1 MIYPV
6 MLAGGT
12 GSRLSPLSRQLNPK
26 QFLKLTDPKWSMLQ
40 STVARLNG
48 LPMQPPLIIC
58 MWNSSMFMSRAGS
71 YLEKLGKHRPDILA
85 ACEAAIENVSQDFDF
100 TRVDEARFAECANE
114 SVDYAVMEKTDAAA
128 VVALDAGWS
137 DIGSWSALW
146 EVSSK
151 DSHGNSTSSDV
162 MTRNIN
168 NTLVR
173 AESRLL
179 ATLGVDD
186 IVRYEDTYGR
196 T

>member
-12 GSRLSPLSRQLNPK
+12 GSRLWPLSRQLNPK

-58 MWNSSMFMSRAGS
+58 TWNSSMFMSRAGS
-71 YLEKLGKHRPDILA
+71 YLEELGKHRPDILA
-85 ACEAAIENVSQDFDF
+85 ACEAAMENVSQDFDF

-114 SVDYAVMEKTDAAA
+114 SVDYA
-128 VVALDAGWS
+128 
-137 DIGSWSALW
+137 
-146 EVSSK
+146 
-151 DSHGNSTSSDV
+151 
-162 MTRNIN
+162 MTRNTN

-173 AESRLL
+173 AKSRLL